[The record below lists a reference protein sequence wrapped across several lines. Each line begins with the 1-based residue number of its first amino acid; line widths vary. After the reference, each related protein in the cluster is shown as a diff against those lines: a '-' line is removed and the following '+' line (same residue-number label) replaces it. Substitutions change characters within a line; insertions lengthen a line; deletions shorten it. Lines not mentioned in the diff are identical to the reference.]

1 MVAIVGEAGVRL
13 RPEAA
18 GFEAEAESGILG
30 PLTGVAKRAAGLF
43 AAAFAA
49 EKVGSFLKE
58 SVTQAS
64 DLSESTSK
72 VGAVFGDSAQSVL
85 DFAANA
91 STAFGQTRGQPL
103 EAAGTFGNLLRS
115 IGLTSSQAADMST
128 SMVGLASDLASFNN
142 TDPAEALE
150 ALRAGLTG
158 ETEPLK
164 RYGINLNDATLKAE
178 AMRLGLD
185 TTGSTLSANTK
196 AQAAYSLIMQ
206 QSSLA
211 QGDFARTSSG
221 LANQQRIMW
230 RRFPYVKA

>member
-1 MVAIVGEAGVRL
+1 
-13 RPEAA
+13 
-18 GFEAEAESGILG
+18 
-30 PLTGVAKRAAGLF
+30 
-43 AAAFAA
+43 
-49 EKVGSFLKE
+49 
-58 SVTQAS
+58 
-64 DLSESTSK
+64 
-72 VGAVFGDSAQSVL
+72 
-85 DFAANA
+85 
-91 STAFGQTRGQPL
+91 
-103 EAAGTFGNLLRS
+103 
-115 IGLTSSQAADMST
+115 MST

-211 QGDFARTSSG
+211 QGDFARTSAG
-221 LANQQRIMW
+221 LANQQRIMSSQS
-230 RRFPYVKA
+230 RTCRPISAACSSPPSATPPGSSPAT